1 MVSEFCAPRCIVPQK
16 PGVQKNLFPH
26 SPEIVR
32 LKNVIYEAH
41 NSEWDTRFLVLLR
54 GLPGSGKSTL
64 GRFLVDKLD
73 QRNVVIA
80 SNDDY
85 FYDEV
90 EQIYKY
96 NNTELNEAIAA
107 CKQKVWSSICNGVSV
122 IIVDNC
128 NLTRLEMD
136 PFIREGVKRNYCV
149 HLLEPC
155 TPWRYNAKKLV
166 KLTHYTNISLTEI
179 NGMLTTFERALNIET
194 ILSQICLPSSSS
206 PSLSSS
212 MLLSNVNSS
221 NHNST
226 SNISFNAI
234 SGTNDISTSNNSNE
248 LNEHVCHYTTNDDDN
263 NLPSSSNCT
272 SCRSNN
278 NIDNSAIRT
287 AITTVNFDELDP
299 QDENWTTPT
308 GSMEALNIN
317 HVVSGESISQDSS
330 NSSGIMNTSPLVQ
343 QPSTSQTKLGEL
355 MAIFPNLKSNILEE
369 FLSLA
374 HDNVSWATTLIL
386 DNHTSE
392 RINQKIEQNL
402 NLVENNLFLC
412 KSTVSQTSEHPS
424 TEVTEAALDPA
435 PLSPTTCAPSFSN
448 VSEDDTTNP
457 SQATLSSVKESQSEN
472 QIDRTFNHQH
482 GIRFSRSFLQ
492 TAHEEY
498 AFGFGLSDI
507 DISPDAIPDFI
518 IDEWTPEPNLI
529 KEIYASFMRH
539 LGVLSNSTTNVLTPK
554 FPPLN
559 TRNSNQNTKKPT
571 VTPSTNVTSKRSFS
585 TFLQIMDDEEGLL
598 RSVEDFRTSL
608 NTPVIRVIL
617 NRLMSKFPGTQKNVV
632 EEAFVRCE
640 FDEART
646 EVYLLTYYKSTI
658 ESVTKSTTTTTSTV
672 TSNLSSIQCPNN
684 MLTVNQQSV
693 NSTLIPNNSN
703 NNLIGLDYH
712 QTTGENLSLQ
722 EIQDEEEA
730 LNRSIEDQKDRLL
743 TLANQLCL
751 SRLKAQFPEIE
762 INYLE
767 NLFIRF
773 DLNEQNLSDYLI
785 KQGFTTHSLNPFLV
799 ETVNKY
805 IENVDNNDSRASP
818 VSSSQGYV
826 TDFINNSIDN
836 TDWLNLINQKIA
848 SIRQKI
854 GQMKNNLSYSKDNRV
869 KQFQITEIRSL
880 QSQLHYLELQKAE
893 YLVDTRSSL
902 YEDELLT
909 NGEKPINSAC
919 LAFAYLDLH
928 GLSKS
933 CALHVL
939 QQRLTYLK
947 DKLNRLKSLKYI
959 TVITGRAAGNESD
972 LVSIA
977 PVLRPA
983 VMQYLLRN
991 GYKFEENFRVGSGHF
1006 TVNLNNSKLK

>member
-1 MVSEFCAPRCIVPQK
+1 
-16 PGVQKNLFPH
+16 
-26 SPEIVR
+26 
-32 LKNVIYEAH
+32 
-41 NSEWDTRFLVLLR
+41 
-54 GLPGSGKSTL
+54 
-64 GRFLVDKLD
+64 
-73 QRNVVIA
+73 
-80 SNDDY
+80 
-85 FYDEV
+85 
-90 EQIYKY
+90 
-96 NNTELNEAIAA
+96 
-107 CKQKVWSSICNGVSV
+107 
-122 IIVDNC
+122 
-128 NLTRLEMD
+128 
-136 PFIREGVKRNYCV
+136 
-149 HLLEPC
+149 
-155 TPWRYNAKKLV
+155 
-166 KLTHYTNISLTEI
+166 
-179 NGMLTTFERALNIET
+179 
-194 ILSQICLPSSSS
+194 
-206 PSLSSS
+206 
-212 MLLSNVNSS
+212 
-221 NHNST
+221 
-226 SNISFNAI
+226 
-234 SGTNDISTSNNSNE
+234 
-248 LNEHVCHYTTNDDDN
+248 
-263 NLPSSSNCT
+263 
-272 SCRSNN
+272 
-278 NIDNSAIRT
+278 
-287 AITTVNFDELDP
+287 
-299 QDENWTTPT
+299 
-308 GSMEALNIN
+308 
-317 HVVSGESISQDSS
+317 
-330 NSSGIMNTSPLVQ
+330 
-343 QPSTSQTKLGEL
+343 
-355 MAIFPNLKSNILEE
+355 
-369 FLSLA
+369 
-374 HDNVSWATTLIL
+374 
-386 DNHTSE
+386 
-392 RINQKIEQNL
+392 
-402 NLVENNLFLC
+402 
-412 KSTVSQTSEHPS
+412 
-424 TEVTEAALDPA
+424 
-435 PLSPTTCAPSFSN
+435 
-448 VSEDDTTNP
+448 
-457 SQATLSSVKESQSEN
+457 
-472 QIDRTFNHQH
+472 
-482 GIRFSRSFLQ
+482 
-492 TAHEEY
+492 
-498 AFGFGLSDI
+498 
-507 DISPDAIPDFI
+507 
-518 IDEWTPEPNLI
+518 
-529 KEIYASFMRH
+529 
-539 LGVLSNSTTNVLTPK
+539 
-554 FPPLN
+554 
-559 TRNSNQNTKKPT
+559 
-571 VTPSTNVTSKRSFS
+571 
-585 TFLQIMDDEEGLL
+585 
-598 RSVEDFRTSL
+598 
-608 NTPVIRVIL
+608 
-617 NRLMSKFPGTQKNVV
+617 MSKFPGTQKNVV

-658 ESVTKSTTTTTSTV
+658 ESVTKSTTTTTSTI
-672 TSNLSSIQCPNN
+672 TSNLSSIQCPNS
-684 MLTVNQQSV
+684 MLTLNQQSV
-693 NSTLIPNNSN
+693 NSTLLSNNSN

-773 DLNEQNLSDYLI
+773 DLDEQNLSDYLI

-909 NGEKPINSAC
+909 NGEKPIHSAC

-983 VMQYLLRN
+983 VIQYLLRN